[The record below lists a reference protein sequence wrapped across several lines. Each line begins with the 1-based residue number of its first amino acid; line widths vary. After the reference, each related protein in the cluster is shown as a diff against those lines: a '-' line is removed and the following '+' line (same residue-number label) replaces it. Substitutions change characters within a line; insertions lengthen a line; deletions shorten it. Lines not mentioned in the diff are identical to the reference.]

1 MTHAQGRNLRE
12 HVGAVVQ
19 TLGNHPVRVQI
30 DAHSARRSVRA
41 YAMHVGFSTI
51 HSAELT
57 IVASELCTNIVKY
70 GVRGALR
77 IDEIAHPMHGAG
89 LLLDARDQGPMF
101 VDFEKAIRDR
111 SDDRG
116 TIPPE
121 ALNKRTGIAAGLGAV
136 QRLTH
141 LVWTEM
147 SDGGGKSVI
156 AVRYVKR
163 PMIPQWSGKP

>member
-1 MTHAQGRNLRE
+1 MTDTQARSPRE
-12 HVGAVVQ
+12 SIGLILQ
-19 TLGNHPVRVQI
+19 TLGSHPIRAAI
-30 DAHSARRSVRA
+30 DAHAARRSVRS
-41 YAMHVGFSTI
+41 YAIQVGFSKI
-51 HSAELT
+51 QSAELT

-77 IDEIAHPMHGAG
+77 VDHIAHPIHGAG
-89 LLLDARDQGPMF
+89 LLLDATDQGPMF
-101 VDFEKAIRDR
+101 QDFEKAIRDR

-141 LVWTEM
+141 LIWTERVEE
-147 SDGGGKSVI
+147 GGKSVV
-156 AVRYVKR
+156 AVRYLKR
-163 PMIPQWSGKP
+163 PELRHSSP